1 MGTFT
6 RRSVLNGRAS
16 DFLFLYNLHCRPNS
30 FVTPKIFASLLPLP
44 VMAGKG
50 KAALRQR
57 AGHSAE
63 PSNLEYESTQDDEH
77 VDVFYQNP
85 VRIS

>member
-1 MGTFT
+1 
-6 RRSVLNGRAS
+6 
-16 DFLFLYNLHCRPNS
+16 
-30 FVTPKIFASLLPLP
+30 
-44 VMAGKG
+44 MAGKG

-57 AGHSAE
+57 VGHSAE